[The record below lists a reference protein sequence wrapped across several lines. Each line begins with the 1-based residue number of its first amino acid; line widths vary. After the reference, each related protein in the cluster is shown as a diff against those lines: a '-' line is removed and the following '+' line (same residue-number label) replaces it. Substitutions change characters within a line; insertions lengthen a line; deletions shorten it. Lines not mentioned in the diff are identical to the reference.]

1 VSVIARHVLAG
12 RLADAAAVA
21 VIARHVLAGRL
32 ADAVVSN
39 LQRFEAPNCLPFL
52 TRPLGHRA
60 VLSFRTL
67 TEMGRGNWV
76 HDGGCWSRVLK

>member
-1 VSVIARHVLAG
+1 MSVIARHVLAG

-52 TRPLGHRA
+52 TSVCLFLLFRR
-60 VLSFRTL
+60 SFSVGA
-67 TEMGRGNWV
+67 E
-76 HDGGCWSRVLK
+76 